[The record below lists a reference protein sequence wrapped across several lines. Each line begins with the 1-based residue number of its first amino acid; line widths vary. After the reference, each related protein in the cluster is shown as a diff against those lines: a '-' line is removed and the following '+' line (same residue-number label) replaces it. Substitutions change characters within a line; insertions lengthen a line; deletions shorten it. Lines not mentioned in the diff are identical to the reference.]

1 MYSLSDLI
9 KCDIP
14 MMSYIIFLG
23 NNLLWLKIFEII
35 QLGYLGHAWSLLVLV
50 WISTLYFIDVNF
62 EPCFSH
68 TKHTFIQK
76 LELHYYQAK
85 IHCISFFCRLYSS
98 LSMFMCTPRGGTEE
112 ANRPPLGN
120 LWKPKNKTAADKLW
134 PKNMG
139 VPSLSLCQRLGMPLC
154 LLNAN
159 LT

>member
-85 IHCISFFCRLYSS
+85 KTVFRFFAVYIPRCLCSWVGPEVEQRRPTAPHYEIYENTKTKQPRTNYDLKYGSPFPI
-98 LSMFMCTPRGGTEE
+98 LMPEAGYTPMS
-112 ANRPPLGN
+112 A
-120 LWKPKNKTAADKLW
+120 K
-134 PKNMG
+134 
-139 VPSLSLCQRLGMPLC
+139 C
-154 LLNAN
+154 
-159 LT
+159 